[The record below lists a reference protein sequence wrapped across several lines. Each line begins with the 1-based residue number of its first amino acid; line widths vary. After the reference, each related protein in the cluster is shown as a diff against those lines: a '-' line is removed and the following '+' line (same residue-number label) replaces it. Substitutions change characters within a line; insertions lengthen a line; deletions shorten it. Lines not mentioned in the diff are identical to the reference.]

1 MEIRRVNFLEAS
13 LARGVV
19 IVIDVL
25 RAFSVA
31 SYAFAG
37 GAQAIWL
44 VRTVDEALA
53 LRERAPE
60 ALLAG
65 EVGGRLISGFD
76 FNNSP
81 AQMAAAN
88 VRGRLLIQRTGAGTQ
103 GAVRA
108 VNAAHLLACSLTNAR
123 ATATYAHQLAESAD
137 DLITL
142 LPTERVAGLE
152 RTEDVICADYL
163 QALLQGRAGALAVL
177 NQDIEQLR
185 SVGRFARFQK
195 DDPDMPFGDVAAV
208 LEIDRFPFAMVGTR
222 QRWQDVEYIA
232 LQRVDVLPTAE
243 QAV

>member
-1 MEIRRVNFLEAS
+1 MEIRRGNFLEAS
-13 LARGVV
+13 LASGVV

-31 SYAFAG
+31 AYAFAG

-44 VRTVDEALA
+44 VHTVEEAQA

-81 AQMAAAN
+81 ALMAAAD

-108 VNAAHLLACSLTNAR
+108 VNASHLLACSLINAR
-123 ATATYAHQLAESAD
+123 ATALYARQLAGAENAP
-137 DLITL
+137 ITL
-142 LPTERVAGLE
+142 LPTERVPGLE
-152 RTEDVICADYL
+152 RTEDVVCADYL
-163 QALLQGRAGALAVL
+163 EALLQERADALDLL

-185 SVGRFARFQK
+185 AIGRFARFQEG
-195 DDPDMPFGDVAAV
+195 DPDMPFEDVAAV

-222 QRWQDVEYIA
+222 QHWQVVEYIA
-232 LQRVDVLPTAE
+232 LRRVDVLPAAS
-243 QAV
+243 QAG